1 MDTIYTLQDLESK
14 LNLKFPKKFYD
25 IYEIGAMEW
34 LKHSY
39 KWVNEKIKIFLKLN
53 QK

>member
-1 MDTIYTLQDLESK
+1 MDTIYTLQELENK
-14 LNLKFPKKFYD
+14 LKLKFPKKFHD
-25 IYEIGAMEW
+25 IYKTEAMEW

-39 KWVNEKIKIFLKLN
+39 KWVDEKIKIFLKLN